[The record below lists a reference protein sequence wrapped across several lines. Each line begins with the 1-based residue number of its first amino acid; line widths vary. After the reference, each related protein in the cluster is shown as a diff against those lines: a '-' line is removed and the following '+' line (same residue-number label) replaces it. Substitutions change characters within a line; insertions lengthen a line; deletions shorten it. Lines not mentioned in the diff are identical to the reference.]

1 MVLES
6 GADFLFLVDGHK
18 WRMELIN
25 AVVRDMKICFAV
37 KATTYIDCTGDGTL
51 SVMAGAPYEKGDEKG
66 RMMPATLCSLWTNI
80 DWNRAIVEV
89 GLDPDNRKLSQAFAD
104 GVAGIAG
111 YKVCLVC
118 GGCQRIWAAEIS
130 AMYLV
135 WTVRKRKDLTRG
147 ILDARKRMQE
157 YEYYYTYLEGYERS
171 FLVSTGAN
179 LGIRD

>member
-1 MVLES
+1 MTIWCWES
-6 GADFLFLVDGHK
+6 GADFLFDTSLVDVQVADGT
-18 WRMELIN
+18 IN
-25 AVVRDMKICFAV
+25 AVIFQGHENLFAV

-104 GVAGIAG
+104 GGAPACRIQ
-111 YKVCLVC
+111 VCLVC

-135 WTVRKRKDLTRG
+135 WTVRKRK
-147 ILDARKRMQE
+147 I
-157 YEYYYTYLEGYERS
+157 
-171 FLVSTGAN
+171 
-179 LGIRD
+179 